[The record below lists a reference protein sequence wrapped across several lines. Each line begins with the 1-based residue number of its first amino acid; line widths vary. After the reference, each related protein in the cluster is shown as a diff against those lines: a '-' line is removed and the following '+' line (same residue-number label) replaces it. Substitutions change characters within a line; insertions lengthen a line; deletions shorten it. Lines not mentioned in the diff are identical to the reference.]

1 MPLFVLIFAMLL
13 SSCSSLFG
21 GDSEPG
27 STDITSNPRGKDQ
40 PKVTA
45 IDALELR
52 VAQLWSKVDDL
63 ETQLIQ
69 QKERSKLLEKALTL
83 GIIPDELK
91 AEDERP
97 KSRLPTHTKA
107 KLKLNANAVEESELK
122 LQVATPPVPK
132 AEVSH
137 DREQYRKLLQAAQD
151 KFNRANYGQA
161 IVAFNDIG
169 AKFDDSI
176 TEGSHHYWV
185 GLSWFYLKEYKLS
198 EESFTAF
205 REHYPSNP
213 WNDHAAFYL
222 AKIEE
227 SRGLNQ
233 RALEQFQKILDDNPD
248 RDLGEMAKAEIQRM
262 KEKL

>member
-1 MPLFVLIFAMLL
+1 MPVILLVFALL
-13 SSCSSLFG
+13 MSSCASLFG
-21 GDSEPG
+21 GDSETAG
-27 STDITSNPRGKDQ
+27 TEITSPKPGKDQ
-40 PKVTA
+40 PKTTP

-97 KSRLPTHTKA
+97 RTTLPAQVKSKA
-107 KLKLNANAVEESELK
+107 KTIDHDDTESK
-122 LQVATPPVPK
+122 LQVATPPAPK
-132 AEVSH
+132 VEGSH

-161 IVAFNDIG
+161 IVAYNDIG

-198 EESFTAF
+198 EESFSAF
-205 REHYPSNP
+205 RERYPSSP
-213 WNDHAAFYL
+213 WNNHAAFYL

-227 SRGLNQ
+227 NRGLSQ
-233 RALEQFQKILDDNPD
+233 RALELFQKILDDNPD
-248 RDLGEMAKAEIQRM
+248 RDIGEMAKAEIQRM